1 MSKIVNAARTLS
13 RADRKA
19 THRAAA
25 HRDDP
30 AVKLAGTLS
39 EAADQPPLVMLGIG
53 TIVVGAVLRRPT
65 LLRNGIRIL
74 ASEVIATAIKSA
86 IKRSVDRTRPAKA
99 IESGKHRFAPGSS
112 DDHAQTSFP
121 SGHTAGAVA
130 VAGAIAQDVPAAIG
144 PAYAVA
150 AGVAAVQMPRGKHY
164 ILDTVAGAAIG
175 FVAQKATSAI
185 IRIAEP
191 AVLRVLNARAER
203 SKETT
208 LS

>member
-1 MSKIVNAARTLS
+1 MSKLAKAARKIA

-25 HRDDP
+25 HRDEP
-30 AVKLAGTLS
+30 AVKLAGTVS
-39 EAADQPPLVMLGIG
+39 EVADQPPLVLLGIG

-65 LLRNGIRIL
+65 VLRNGIRIL
-74 ASEVIATAIKSA
+74 ASEVLATAIKDGL
-86 IKRSVDRTRPAKA
+86 KRSIDRTRPEKA
-99 IESGKHRFAPGSS
+99 IESGKHRFEPGKS

-121 SGHTAGAVA
+121 SGHSAGAVA
-130 VAGAIAQDVPAAIG
+130 VAGAIAQDLPAAIA
-144 PAYAVA
+144 PAYAAA

-185 IRIAEP
+185 IRAAEP
-191 AVLRVLNARAER
+191 AIVRLFKRAR
-203 SKETT
+203 
-208 LS
+208 